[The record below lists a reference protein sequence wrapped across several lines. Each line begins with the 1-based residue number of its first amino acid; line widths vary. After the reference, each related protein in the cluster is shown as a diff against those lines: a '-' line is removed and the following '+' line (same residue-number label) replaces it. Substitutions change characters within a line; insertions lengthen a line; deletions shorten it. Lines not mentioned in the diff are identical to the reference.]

1 MAASAYFETVQKIYI
16 AFYQRPADPA
26 GLKYWAEQIDKA
38 GGNPNAVIT
47 AFGTSDEA
55 QELYGDIDADTIGG
69 VIDAVYQAAFGR
81 AAEQEEIDYWAEGF
95 NAGTITASSMALAV
109 VLGAQN
115 DDLATIDNKLEVAN
129 EFTAQVDGRPL
140 TDAGFGTGPFA
151 ATYEG
156 TADAV
161 AARDVLVNVTADPDT
176 ILSAEDITTA
186 IKDTIA
192 DEGDPIVTPEV
203 PTFTLAAGAASV
215 AEGSDV
221 EFTLTASVAS
231 DVDQTFQIVIT
242 GDDKNGTAGIT
253 KADDAD
259 FVDAVQIVVLPAG
272 ETEVTFSLNPEAND
286 GAEGFQG
293 FKVTL
298 LDEGFNAVAASGTV
312 VITDVTTDTEAPVV
326 TAQTAPATY
335 AENSA
340 AGTVV
345 ATVAATDNEGVVGYT
360 LTGNDAGFFA
370 IDAAGNITLTEAG
383 AAAGAAANDYET
395 APNSFTLGVV
405 AVDEAGNESAAV
417 NYVLNV
423 TDVDDDAPQL
433 VAATLSGTTLKLN
446 FNEALKAGVLNAS
459 AFSVVDAA
467 NASITVSS
475 VTISGSTVTLALAA
489 TPSGATKVSYTPPA
503 TGTVLEDAVGND
515 VAAIVGQTAVTDA
528 TAPTLVSSSPADD
541 STAVAAGANVTM
553 TFSENVI
560 LGTGNITLTN
570 AADATDTRTIAVNDA
585 TQVSVSGAVV
595 TINPTADL
603 KAGATYYVNLPATA
617 VLDAAGNA
625 YAGITS
631 TTALNFTVST
641 GPVTPPTPGSDF
653 VLTTGNDGP
662 GAGAPAANTNG
673 TENND
678 TFSGV
683 LDSVAANTSLNTGD
697 VLRGNGGTGDVLNV
711 TVTDTGGAGAP
722 NPALSLGLADI
733 QGIEIFN
740 IRQSDITS
748 VVAAGGGFVGSAAAF
763 AAAAANGDFPTAN
776 AATSY
781 GIDASLFA
789 GLTNINNDRGVGNL
803 EIINVSNTQQV
814 GLTGNGSALAV
825 GSLSAS
831 SVATATTST
840 LNLSGGLQ
848 TSAAGAALQG
858 AGRVTINGAAIN
870 TANIN
875 SSNGAN
881 VVGGVSYAG
890 AAVTTLNIKADS
902 NFGLR
907 GAIDGNADNDTAD
920 FGEAASV
927 ITGFSAALPST
938 INVTGAGAVTVNTL
952 AAALD
957 TYNASTATGVQT
969 LTLGAVTQNVTT
981 GSANDVI
988 TTGGIV
994 LTGAVAAGA
1003 GTGDRLVVT
1012 ATADLTA
1019 ATGARYSGFEVVQA
1033 ANGATVDLSFLAG
1046 TNTITGV
1053 RIADGAGLTAVTNLS
1068 AAQAANVAITST
1080 GAGAITIGLT
1090 GAGNAGQVDTV
1101 KAALTTTTAAGAVQA
1116 IDLATAPIVL
1126 TNIEKLELTGNGTVA
1141 ATTGA
1146 VTLNTTAAVSLD
1158 NIKLTNAGNGNV
1170 ITVAAGHQGQNLVLD
1185 ASASSGTTTLNA
1197 GAYVPT
1203 GADLRGGTGADI
1215 LQGSAQA
1222 DKLAGGLGRDVFD
1235 FNAQVSTVAALDK
1248 ISDFGKIT
1256 VATADV
1262 LAPAFATAAN
1272 FQAAGEVRGG
1282 VNADLLDI
1290 SGVAAVRALAV
1301 AAPVDVAAAS
1311 GNAAFN
1317 ITATLS
1323 ARGVITLAGTDKAQI
1338 DTLAEFVAVAN
1349 TAGLGIAAAQVA
1361 VFELNG
1367 NTYVFQEAGATDNVV
1382 ELTGLTGV
1390 AGVSIVG
1397 AAGTGLLN
1405 EIFVL

>member
-1 MAASAYFETVQKIYI
+1 MAFTSGNDINILQGTDALSVGAGAGNDRYVLDASTLNADQQIRITDAQGSNTLQLVGGLEIVSSQVTGTAVQLVLNNGAK
-16 AFYQRPADPA
+16 
-26 GLKYWAEQIDKA
+26 
-38 GGNPNAVIT
+38 VT
-47 AFGTSDEA
+47 
-55 QELYGDIDADTIGG
+55 
-69 VIDAVYQAAFGR
+69 
-81 AAEQEEIDYWAEGF
+81 
-95 NAGTITASSMALAV
+95 
-109 VLGAQN
+109 VLGANTFNFQTGGNGLNGNGGLVQN
-115 DDLATIDNKLEVAN
+115 FADFVTLSLGLAEVPTDNTPVEGGTVTVQ
-129 EFTAQVDGRPL
+129 E
-140 TDAGFGTGPFA
+140 AGGTGP
-151 ATYEG
+151 TEP
-156 TADAV
+156 T
-161 AARDVLVNVTADPDT
+161 DPT
-176 ILSAEDITTA
+176 EPVG
-186 IKDTIA
+186 
-192 DEGDPIVTPEV
+192 E
-203 PTFTLAAGAASV
+203 TFTLTAGAASV

-231 DVDQTFQIVIT
+231 DTDRTFQVVIT
-242 GDDKNGTAGIT
+242 GDDKNGTVGIT
-253 KADDAD
+253 KADAAD
-259 FVDAVQIVVLPAG
+259 FAADVVQTVVLLAG
-272 ETEVTFSLNPEAND
+272 ETTAKFSVTPVAND
-286 GAEGFQG
+286 GTEGFQG
-293 FKVTL
+293 FKVSL
-298 LDEGFNAVAASGTV
+298 LDSGFNAVAASSTV
-312 VITDVTTDTEAPVV
+312 VISDVTTDTEAPVV

-383 AAAGAAANDYET
+383 AAAGAASNDYET
-395 APNSFTLGVV
+395 GANSFTLGVV

-446 FNEALKAGVLNAS
+446 FNEALQAGVLPAS
-459 AFSVVDAA
+459 AFTVVDAA
-467 NASITVSS
+467 NTSITVSS

-489 TPSGATKVSYTPPA
+489 TPSGTTKVSYTPPA

-541 STAVAAGANVTM
+541 STAVAAGANVAL
-553 TFSENVI
+553 TFSENVV

-603 KAGATYYVNLPATA
+603 TAGATYYVNLPATA

-625 YAGITS
+625 YAGITG

-641 GPVTPPTPGSDF
+641 GPVVPPTPGKSF
-653 VLTTGNDGP
+653 TLTTGNDGP
-662 GAGAPAANTNG
+662 GAIAPAVDTTG

-678 TFSGV
+678 TFNGV
-683 LDSVAANTSLNTGD
+683 LDSVVANTSLNTGD
-697 VLRGNGGTGDVLNV
+697 VIRGNGGTGDVLNV
-711 TVTDTGGAGAP
+711 TVADTDGGALV
-722 NPALSLGLADI
+722 PAASLGLADI
-733 QGIEIFN
+733 QGVEIFN
-740 IRQSDITS
+740 IRQAD
-748 VVAAGGGFVGSAAAF
+748 VAGYA
-763 AAAAANGDFPTAN
+763 
-776 AATSY
+776 
-781 GIDASLFA
+781 IDASLFA
-789 GLTNINNDRGVGNL
+789 GLTNINNDRGTGAL
-803 EIINVSNTQQV
+803 AITSVSNTQQV
-814 GLTGNGSALAV
+814 GLIGNASSQAV
-825 GSLSAS
+825 GALTAT

-848 TSAAGAALQG
+848 TSAAGAPLAG
-858 AGRVTINGAAIN
+858 AGIVTIGGAAIT
-870 TANIN
+870 TATVN
-875 SSNGAN
+875 STGAAN
-881 VVGGVSYAG
+881 VVADLNYTG
-890 AAVTTLNIKADS
+890 AALTTLNIKADA
-902 NFGLR
+902 NFGLAA
-907 GAIDGNADNDTAD
+907 GAVLN
-920 FGEAASV
+920 
-927 ITGFSAALPST
+927 GFSAALPST

-952 AAALD
+952 EAALD
-957 TYNASTATGVQT
+957 TYNASTATGAQT
-969 LTLGAVTQNVTT
+969 LTLGAVGQNVTT
-981 GSANDVI
+981 GSGNDII
-988 TTGGIV
+988 TTGNIV

-1019 ATGARYSGFEVVQA
+1019 ATGARYSGFEEVEA
-1033 ANGATVDLSFLAG
+1033 ANGAVVDLSFLAG

-1053 RIADGAGLTAVTNLS
+1053 RIADGAAATGAINLS
-1068 AAQAANVAITST
+1068 AAQAANVAITSA
-1080 GAGAITIGLT
+1080 GIVGAITIGLT

-1101 KAALTTTTAAGAVQA
+1101 KAALTTTTAAGALQN
-1116 IDLATAPIVL
+1116 IDLATTPIVL

-1146 VTLNTTAAVSLD
+1146 VTLNTGAALSLD

-1222 DKLAGGLGRDVFD
+1222 DLLTGGLGRDVFD
-1235 FNAQVSTVAALDK
+1235 FNANASTVAALDK

-1262 LAPAFATAAN
+1262 TGLTVVPAV

-1282 VNADLLDI
+1282 ANADVLDI
-1290 SGVAAVRALAV
+1290 GAAPALVAAVV
-1301 AAPVDVAAAS
+1301 APVDVAAAS
-1311 GNAAFN
+1311 GNAALN

-1349 TAGLGIAAAQVA
+1349 LFNVAGSLATTAGAVAA
-1361 VFELNG
+1361 FELNG
-1367 NTYVFQEAGATDNVV
+1367 NTYVFQEIDGTDTLADTVV
-1382 ELTGLTGV
+1382 ELTGVTGV
-1390 AGVSIVG
+1390 TGLSVLGAG
-1397 AAGTGLLN
+1397 GTGLVG
-1405 EIFVL
+1405 EIFIG

>member
-1 MAASAYFETVQKIYI
+1 
-16 AFYQRPADPA
+16 
-26 GLKYWAEQIDKA
+26 
-38 GGNPNAVIT
+38 
-47 AFGTSDEA
+47 
-55 QELYGDIDADTIGG
+55 
-69 VIDAVYQAAFGR
+69 
-81 AAEQEEIDYWAEGF
+81 
-95 NAGTITASSMALAV
+95 
-109 VLGAQN
+109 
-115 DDLATIDNKLEVAN
+115 
-129 EFTAQVDGRPL
+129 L
-140 TDAGFGTGPFA
+140 T
-151 ATYEG
+151 
-156 TADAV
+156 
-161 AARDVLVNVTADPDT
+161 
-176 ILSAEDITTA
+176 
-186 IKDTIA
+186 
-192 DEGDPIVTPEV
+192 
-203 PTFTLAAGAASV
+203 AGAASV

-231 DVDQTFQIVIT
+231 DTDRTFQVVIT
-242 GDDKNGTAGIT
+242 GDDKNGTVGIT
-253 KADDAD
+253 KADAAD
-259 FVDAVQIVVLPAG
+259 FAADVVQTVVLLAG
-272 ETEVTFSLNPEAND
+272 ETTAKFSVTPVAND
-286 GAEGFQG
+286 GTEGFQG
-293 FKVTL
+293 FKVSL
-298 LDEGFNAVAASGTV
+298 LDSGFNAVAASSTV
-312 VITDVTTDTEAPVV
+312 VISDVTTDTEAPVV

-345 ATVAATDNEGVVGYT
+345 ATVAATDDTAVTGYT

-383 AAAGAAANDYET
+383 AAAGAASNDYET

-405 AVDEAGNESAAV
+405 AIDEAGNESAAV

-446 FNEALKAGVLNAS
+446 FNEALQAGVLNAS

-467 NASITVSS
+467 NTSITVSS

-515 VAAIVGQTAVTDA
+515 VAAIVGQTVVTDA

-541 STAVAAGANVTM
+541 STAVAAGANVTL

-625 YAGITS
+625 YAGITG

-641 GPVTPPTPGSDF
+641 GPVVPPTPGKSF
-653 VLTTGNDGP
+653 TLTTGNDGP
-662 GAGAPAANTNG
+662 GAISPAIDTTG

-678 TFSGV
+678 TYNAV

-711 TVTDTGGAGAP
+711 TVTDSGGVGGA

-733 QGIEIFN
+733 QGVEIFN

-748 VVAAGGGFVGSAAAF
+748 VVAAGGGFVGSAVAF
-763 AAAAANGDFPTAN
+763 AAAGANGDFPTAN
-776 AATSY
+776 VGTSY

-789 GLTNINNDRGVGNL
+789 GLTNINNDRGAGNF

-814 GLTGNGSALAV
+814 GLIGNGSALAV

-831 SVATATTST
+831 SVAAATTST

-881 VVGGVSYAG
+881 VVGGVTYAGG

-902 NFGLR
+902 DFGLR
-907 GAIDGNADNDTAD
+907 GAIDGNNDGDTAD
-920 FGEAASV
+920 NGEGASV

-938 INVTGAGAVTVNTL
+938 INVTGAGAVTVNVL
-952 AAALD
+952 DAALD
-957 TYNASTATGVQT
+957 TYNASTATGAQT
-969 LTLGAVTQNVTT
+969 LTLGAVGQNVTT
-981 GSANDVI
+981 GSGNDII

-1033 ANGATVDLSFLAG
+1033 ANGAVVDLSFLAG

-1053 RIADGAGLTAVTNLS
+1053 RIADGAAATGAINLS
-1068 AAQAANVAITST
+1068 AAQAANVAITSAGT
-1080 GAGAITIGLT
+1080 VGAITIGLT

-1101 KAALTTTTAAGAVQA
+1101 KAALTTTTAAGALQN
-1116 IDLATAPIVL
+1116 IDLATTPIVL

-1146 VTLNTTAAVSLD
+1146 VTLDTTAAVSLD

-1185 ASASSGTTTLNA
+1185 ASASSGTTTLDA
-1197 GAYVPT
+1197 GLYVPT

-1235 FNAQVSTVAALDK
+1235 FNTQVSTVAALDK

-1290 SGVAAVRALAV
+1290 SGVAAARALAV

-1349 TAGLGIAAAQVA
+1349 TAGLGIAAGQVA

-1382 ELTGLTGV
+1382 ELTGTTGV
-1390 AGVSIVG
+1390 AGVSIIG